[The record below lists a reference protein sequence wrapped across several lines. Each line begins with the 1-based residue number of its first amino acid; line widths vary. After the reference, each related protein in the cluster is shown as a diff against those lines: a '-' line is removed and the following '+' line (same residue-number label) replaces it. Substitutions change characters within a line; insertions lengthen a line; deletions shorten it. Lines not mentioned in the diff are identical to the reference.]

1 MVHNEWYQKFT
12 SRSLDF
18 AEEKNTG
25 FVGIFFMFLS
35 PHTIP
40 FTFIEICMARQHQ
53 GKVRKE
59 MFVIWVN

>member
-25 FVGIFFMFLS
+25 FVGIFLCFY
-35 PHTIP
+35 HHIP
-40 FTFIEICMARQHQ
+40 FHSLSLKSAWLDNTRV
-53 GKVRKE
+53 K
-59 MFVIWVN
+59 